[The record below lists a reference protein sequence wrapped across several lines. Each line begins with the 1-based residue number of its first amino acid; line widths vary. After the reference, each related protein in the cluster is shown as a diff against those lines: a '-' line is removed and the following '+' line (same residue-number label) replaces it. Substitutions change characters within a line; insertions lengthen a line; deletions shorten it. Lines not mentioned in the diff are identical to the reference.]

1 MNREF
6 QAACLIVMLFSGA
19 CMAQGPLQRKAT
31 GKGDEGGLQVKD
43 VEGTIWEFK
52 VMDHDERDRSEKTKM
67 TGRLRIKQTSVFAVG
82 KVESQSNGGQLDT
95 AQLMEKFD
103 GNGDR
108 LLNVNELDSLL
119 AYVRSEASSASQADS
134 KTGPSASGNV
144 PGELKGLLSQR
155 ITKAKEEDSGGE
167 RIGDLTNNG
176 PTEKK
181 FRFDEDDNHPLSGIV
196 VLQPDTANRN
206 GSWYGYYDEFSGGKK
221 IARWRFEMRKIE
233 E

>member
-6 QAACLIVMLFSGA
+6 LAVYLVVVLFSSV
-19 CMAQGPLQRKAT
+19 CMAQGPLQRKVA
-31 GKGDEGGLQVKD
+31 GKADEGGLQVKD

-82 KVESQSNGGQLDT
+82 KVESQNNGGQLDT

-119 AYVRSEASSASQADS
+119 AYVRSEASSSSQA
-134 KTGPSASGNV
+134 PSANGNV
-144 PGELKGLLSQR
+144 PEELKGLLSQR
-155 ITKAKEEDSGGE
+155 ITKAKEEDTGGE

-181 FRFDEDDNHPLSGIV
+181 FRFDEDDTHPLSGIV

-206 GSWYGYYDEFSGGKK
+206 GSWYGYYDEFMGGKK
-221 IARWRFEMRKIE
+221 VARWRFEMRKIE
-233 E
+233 Q